1 MDRKWTKN
9 GQEMDKKWTK
19 NGQKKFPIFRSG
31 ASEASGATITEFMA
45 VPILQGF
52 GQICAIRGLVH
63 MHLKPTLQVFWR
75 CQSYEVL
82 DKFAPLEA

>member
-1 MDRKWTKN
+1 MK
-9 GQEMDKKWTK
+9 QPYFEEYSL
-19 NGQKKFPIFRSG
+19 FIFFFRSG

-75 CQSYEVL
+75 CQS
-82 DKFAPLEA
+82 